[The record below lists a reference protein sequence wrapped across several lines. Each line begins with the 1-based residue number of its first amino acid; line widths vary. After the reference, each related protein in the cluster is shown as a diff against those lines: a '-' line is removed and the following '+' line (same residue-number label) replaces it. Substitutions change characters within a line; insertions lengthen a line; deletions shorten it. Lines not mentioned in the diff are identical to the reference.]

1 MAFMPQVSNGESAS
15 RRSSVHENDVRNA
28 LNSTGTFGDGAIP
41 KPRTPTNVKVYNA
54 QSGMIG
60 KWSLCYAED
69 ILDDGVISVF
79 SGVSAK
85 GIAKT
90 NARFVGINVEAI
102 PPGSYGM
109 CQTDGVS
116 MLRPG
121 YANTTE
127 VLSTG
132 HRLLSMVSL
141 LDTPWLNYAAG
152 VAYGQK
158 NGYSAPP
165 SFARIGMSENGT
177 ANDKPFLAS
186 YDATVDKIRVN
197 PGRYRLVYG
206 YSVTR
211 SGNDLK
217 PIELNGVKYMQFDG
231 GSVSV
236 PTQTNTLYY
245 VVLTNGGEIAIRSSM
260 DGYQNYN
267 PNTEAILA
275 YCSRKY
281 NGVPDIYDTGNVL
294 PTVMDLNGDREAKRQ
309 DLYIKRN
316 GNNYDLIGGTVLKKG
331 PVIEQDGRSYNTVSW
346 QRVPDSS
353 RTAGTSGNIYLYMDT
368 NNYVSFATP
377 SGTDMEDRPYSYLKV
392 GEIQDGV
399 IINRELPHNFVF
411 SRNLV

>member
-1 MAFMPQVSNGESAS
+1 MAFMPQVSNGESAE

-28 LNSTGTFGDGAIP
+28 LNKTGAFGDGISR
-41 KPRTPTNVKVYNA
+41 PRTPTHVKVYNA
-54 QSGMIG
+54 QPGMIL

-69 ILDDGVISVF
+69 ILDDGAISVF

-85 GIAKT
+85 GVAKT

-102 PPGSYGM
+102 SSGSYGM

-116 MLRPG
+116 MLRPD

-127 VLSTG
+127 VLATG

-141 LDTPWLNYAAG
+141 LDTQWLNYAAG

-158 NGYSAPP
+158 NGYDFPP
-165 SFARIGMSENGT
+165 RFARIGMSENGT

-186 YDATVDKIRVN
+186 YDAAANKIHVN
-197 PGRYRLVYG
+197 PGRYRLVNG
-206 YSVTR
+206 CSDPQ
-211 SGNDLK
+211 SGDDLK
-217 PIELNGVKYMQFDG
+217 HIELNGVKYMQFNG

-236 PTQTNTLYY
+236 PTETNTLYY
-245 VVLTNGGEIAIRSSM
+245 VVLTNGGEIAIRGLE
-260 DGYQNYN
+260 GYQRYN
-267 PNTEAILA
+267 PNTDAILA

-281 NGVPDIYDTGNVL
+281 NGVPDIYDVGNVL

-331 PVIEQDGRSYNTVSW
+331 PVIEQDGRYYGTVSW
-346 QRVPDSS
+346 QWVPDSS
-353 RTAGTSGNIYLYMDT
+353 RSAGASGNIYLYMDS
-368 NNYVSFATP
+368 NGYVTYSTP
-377 SGTDMEDRPYSYLKV
+377 TGGEMEDRPYSYLIV
-392 GEIQDGV
+392 GSIEDGV
-399 IINRELPHNFVF
+399 IINRDLPQNFVF
-411 SRNLV
+411 RRD